1 MADRGPHIV
10 IALILSAVL
19 FGFTPMHEGHHD
31 EGAAPRTD
39 SSSAVGSAKS
49 ETVPQHETA
58 YTLKFWRSL
67 KGHLHNKIVHVP
79 IGFVLSA
86 FFLSLLAFRR
96 PELNSAIR
104 WLVLTAAFGS
114 LLAYLTGTGQEE
126 FFEGGGKEWLVNM
139 HERFAITTAAVLW
152 GWAAAFWVQIL
163 SRYRFFFGTAAM
175 LLVIITAFLGG
186 VIAHG

>member
-31 EGAAPRTD
+31 EGTAPRTD

-49 ETVPQHETA
+49 ETAPQHETA

-67 KGHLHNKIVHVP
+67 RGHLHNKIVHVP

-104 WLVLTAAFGS
+104 WLVLAAAFGS
-114 LLAYLTGTGQEE
+114 LLAYLTGTGQAE
-126 FFEGGGKEWLVNM
+126 FFDGGG
-139 HERFAITTAAVLW
+139 
-152 GWAAAFWVQIL
+152 
-163 SRYRFFFGTAAM
+163 
-175 LLVIITAFLGG
+175 
-186 VIAHG
+186 